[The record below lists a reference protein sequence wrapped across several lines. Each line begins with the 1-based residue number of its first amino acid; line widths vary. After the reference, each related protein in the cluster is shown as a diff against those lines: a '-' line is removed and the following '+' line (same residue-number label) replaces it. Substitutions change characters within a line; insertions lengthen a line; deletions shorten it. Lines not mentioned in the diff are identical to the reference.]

1 MRPRFCT
8 GFVLALCMNSASSTA
23 FAQPS
28 IASVAR
34 ESAPQAVS
42 PAVRVAPDS
51 PRASV
56 LRFHELARKGRWQ
69 EAARYLDVP
78 VAQAAEAPTLAREL
92 SEVIDYHFGWDLDG
106 VSGESAGDV
115 DDGLPPRVDEVGE
128 VPVGRGAYG
137 AVRVQRREL
146 SEGTRWVFTRA
157 TVLRVDDWYDRLE
170 GRWARDHLPPALNA
184 RGPRD
189 LRWWQW
195 GALPLVALISL
206 AIGRVLAAVLRRV
219 FDRVV
224 GRGAVVR
231 GESVGQR
238 SVGPV
243 TALTAALLAA
253 PGIETLFL
261 SRDAE
266 DFVLGAQRAVASVAL
281 FWAFWR
287 AAELFGRAADATSWA
302 REHPASVTLVPLGV
316 KVARVIGAA
325 VAIVAA
331 LSSLGYPVASLLA
344 GLGLG
349 GLALALAAQKTGE
362 HLFGTVAIGFDQ
374 PFRVGDWVKVD
385 DQEGTVE
392 AVGLRSTRIRTLD
405 RTVVSIPNGKLA
417 DMRTETVSAR
427 DRYRVHATLGL
438 EHGTPPATLRAVIE
452 AVRETLTAHPKA
464 HADAPWVCLK
474 RIGES
479 SLDVE
484 VSAWFV
490 ADGYEDFLA
499 LRSGVLMSL
508 LEVVEA
514 KGARLA
520 YPTRTVHLTK

>member
-1 MRPRFCT
+1 MKPCLCT
-8 GFVLALCMNSASSTA
+8 GFVLALCMNSASSTV
-23 FAQPS
+23 FAQPTV
-28 IASVAR
+28 ASVPR
-34 ESAPQAVS
+34 EAASQAVT
-42 PAVRVAPDS
+42 PTVRVASDS

-56 LRFHELARKGRWQ
+56 LRFHDLARRGRWL
-69 EAARYLDVP
+69 EASRYLDVP
-78 VAQAAEAPTLAREL
+78 VTQSAEAPRLAREL

-128 VPVGRGAYG
+128 VPLGRGAYG
-137 AVRVQRREL
+137 SVRVQRREY
-146 SEGTRWVFTRA
+146 SEGARWVFARA
-157 TVLRVDDWYDRLE
+157 TVLRVEDWYDRLE
-170 GRWARDHLPPALNA
+170 GRWARERLPPALNA

-195 GALPLVALISL
+195 AALPLMVLASL
-206 AIGRVLAAVLRRV
+206 LFGRALAAVLRRAL
-219 FDRVV
+219 DRIV
-224 GRGAVVR
+224 GRSAVVK

-238 SVGPV
+238 AVGPV
-243 TALTAALLAA
+243 TALAAALVAA
-253 PGIETLFL
+253 PGIGMLFL

-266 DFVLGAQRAVASVAL
+266 DFVLGAQRAIASVAL

-287 AAELFGRAADATSWA
+287 AAELFGRAADETSWA

-316 KVARVIGAA
+316 KVARVIGAV

-438 EHGTPPATLRAVIE
+438 EHGTAPATLRAVLAALRARLI
-452 AVRETLTAHPKA
+452 AHPKA
-464 HADAPWVCLK
+464 HAEAPWVCLR

-490 ADGYEDFLA
+490 AEGYEDFLA
-499 LRSGVLMSL
+499 LRSEVLMSL

-514 KGARLA
+514 EGARLA
-520 YPTRTVHLTK
+520 YPTRTVRLSK